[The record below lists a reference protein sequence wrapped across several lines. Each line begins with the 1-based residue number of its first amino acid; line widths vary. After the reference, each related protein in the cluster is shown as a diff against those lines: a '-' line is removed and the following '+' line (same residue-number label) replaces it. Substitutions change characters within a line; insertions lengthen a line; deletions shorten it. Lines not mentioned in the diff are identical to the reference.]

1 MSTAAAVKVQI
12 QAIGAGFMFSRESKA
27 FGAAVGATTFL
38 GPYTRGRGG
47 VLGDVDADVVIS
59 AFGFFPAEAIRPAWE
74 SLDLPAEKAAAG
86 YLGVCQD
93 FGRRKLGGFD
103 GAGRLAELLA
113 PVAAAADPA
122 GVALFAGWRALP
134 LAADDPARAMQLIQ
148 VLRELRGGL
157 HLLAVRA
164 HGLTPKQA
172 VLIGGSPAKSG
183 VDQAR
188 SFGWPEPYEEI
199 TPELRQ
205 RWDAAEASTDELIAP
220 AFAVLDE
227 AQGAELAELL
237 TTAYGLVYSR

>member
-12 QAIGAGFMFSRESKA
+12 QAIGAGFMFSREAKA
-27 FGAAVGATTFL
+27 FGVAAGGTDFL
-38 GPYTRGRGG
+38 GPYSRGRGG
-47 VLGDVDADVVIS
+47 VLGDVDADVVTS
-59 AFGFFPAEAIRPAWE
+59 AFGFFPAATVRAAWE
-74 SLDLPAEKAAAG
+74 SIALPAEQAATG

-134 LAADDPARAMQLIQ
+134 LAADDPARAMQLIH

-157 HLLAVRA
+157 HLLAIRA
-164 HGLTPKQA
+164 SGLTPEQA
-172 VLIGGSPAKSG
+172 VLIGGSPRSSG
-183 VDQAR
+183 ADHAR
-188 SFGWPEPYEEI
+188 EFGWPEPYPET

-205 RWDAAEASTDELIAP
+205 RWEAAEALTDDLIGP
-220 AFAVLDE
+220 AFAVLD
-227 AQGAELAELL
+227 ADQGVELAELL
-237 TTAYGLVYSR
+237 TAAHGLVYSR